1 MIICAYYGI
10 ETMLKNNIFK
20 NQYMVM
26 NPMDYKHREDDPVI
40 PWEQEY
46 VGFALLMSDL
56 GFKVVILPNEEVLAE
71 IERRNLDNIIYIYPD
86 SRQKDDW
93 VEYLNGR
100 LLADETNNNID
111 GLVRAIYNYEY
122 DINEMKKYAKKGHSL
137 EIVNKDITPAVVLL
151 EGDIFGTRKESAF
164 YKFIWG
170 LTNEDKDPDLYT
182 DNYVEV
188 VQDKQT
194 GEYYATLDRVEDV
207 EEAFNSL
214 CKWGL
219 PKNLID
225 VELKEEDAD
234 YHFTEADGGVA
245 IWGNSIDSIFHGMIC
260 CHVRNKARKG

>member
-10 ETMLKNNIFK
+10 ETMLKNNLFK
-20 NQYMVM
+20 NKYVIM
-26 NPMDYKHREDDPVI
+26 NPMDYKHREVDSPV

-46 VGFALLMSDL
+46 VGYALLLSEI
-56 GFKVVILPNEEVLAE
+56 GFKVVILPNEEVLDE
-71 IERRNLDNIIYIYPD
+71 IERRNLTGIIYVYPELN
-86 SRQKDDW
+86 QKDSW

-100 LLADETNNNID
+100 LLAEETNNHID

-122 DINEMKKYAKKGHSL
+122 DIKLMMKAAKKGHSM
-137 EIVNKDITPAVVLL
+137 EVVNKDITPIVVLL
-151 EGDIFGTRKESAF
+151 EGDVFGTRKESAF

-170 LTNEDKDPDLYT
+170 LTNEDKDPDLHT

-194 GEYYATLDRVEDV
+194 GDYYATLDRVEDI
-207 EEAFNSL
+207 ERAFMGL

-219 PKNLID
+219 PKDLIN
-225 VELKEEDAD
+225 VELKEEDED
-234 YHFTEADGGVA
+234 YHFTEADGGVS